1 MKYVPVWIFL
11 LLVVLATA
19 CQRED
24 KSLVIQNSLPNGGP
38 YTHQTGVQFQKRIFW
53 TRVMN
58 ETETPIEFTIHF
70 PADSF
75 PIPTSTGFYYK
86 LFMPL
91 DTMTLAKK
99 SLADYGATGLHAF
112 LDTSLYKPTWLQKTV
127 NPKEEFLFY
136 TALLMSGR
144 GVVRTVDVLKDNLAV
159 NKALA
164 GIGAV
169 RTGVVLK
176 EKALFYKVS
185 LGALD
190 STLIPCGHI
199 RVKQ

>member
-1 MKYVPVWIFL
+1 M
-11 LLVVLATA
+11 LVVLATA
-19 CQRED
+19 CQREN

-38 YTHQTGVQFQKRIFW
+38 YTHPTGGQFQKRIFW
-53 TRVMN
+53 TRVIN
-58 ETETPIEFTIHF
+58 QTQTPIEFTIHF

-75 PIPTSTGFYYK
+75 PIPTSAGFYYK
-86 LFMPL
+86 LFLPS

-99 SLADYGATGLHAF
+99 SLVDYGATGLHAF
-112 LDTSLYKPTWLQKTV
+112 WDTSLYQSTWLQKTV

-144 GVVRTVDVLKDNLAV
+144 GMVRTGDVLKDNLADI
-159 NKALA
+159 KALA

-176 EKALFYKVS
+176 EKALYYKVN
-185 LGALD
+185 LGGPLD

-199 RVKQ
+199 KVK